1 MCGIAAI
8 IKVTSGAGPVSRSEL
23 ETMAVALE
31 GRGPDACGIW
41 LDDAA
46 GIGIVNRRLSTQDSR
61 PEANQ
66 PLWSHDGRAVVVL
79 NGEIYNHRE
88 LRKELEALGCVFKT
102 MNDAEVLANAY
113 RVWGRSCL
121 SRLGGQFAFVAYDLD
136 SRCVLVA
143 RDCMGIC
150 PLYYAVHAGQ
160 IIVASTVQA
169 ILDLGRVPRTVDHQ
183 AVTDFFI
190 QDSVGWGRTFFESIS
205 NLRAGYDLSFAVGEE
220 PRLERFYEL
229 GEGYFTPDTVR
240 TEADWV
246 ESIRE
251 MLHTAVS
258 RCMLGDKEV
267 GVYLSG
273 GIDSISVLAILKH
286 MFPDLS
292 IQTFSAGY
300 ADVLTGEAIGEVDFA
315 RKMALHYGTTHHEVI
330 VTPEQI
336 AASVGSHD
344 LPPSS
349 VIDCVISHLA
359 AKAAGA
365 GVNVALSGEG
375 SDEMFFGYDHYM
387 AAVATLTPG
396 FAHLGEKY
404 YLRGEYAKG
413 LDPKTAVLEDL
424 FLGGGANIDW
434 DRNRT
439 GVFGPGA
446 QKTLPV
452 RSYVEHLHR
461 EVTQAAP
468 SAELDKQLI
477 YIDYAQKVPDN
488 LLRRAEGPS
497 MGNGVEMRF
506 PFLWDDLIRELY
518 RMPMATRIGDGSTK
532 YILRKVMAGL
542 LPAEALARPKSPFG
556 LPAARRM
563 HFKGSGLDFK
573 KPALKHFFNKNFGVM
588 SAAVMEGSYLREEL
602 FNRDFV
608 SGLVRAQAECETC
621 SFNNF
626 LWKVWNFSAWYERW
640 ITN

>member
-8 IKVTSGAGPVSRSEL
+8 VKVTPGAGPVLRPEL
-23 ETMAVALE
+23 ETMADALE

-41 LDDAA
+41 VDESGAV
-46 GIGIVNRRLSTQDSR
+46 GIVNRRLSTQDSR
-61 PEANQ
+61 PEADQ

-79 NGEIYNHRE
+79 NGEIYNHIE
-88 LRKELEALGCVFKT
+88 LRKELEALGCVFRTK
-102 MNDAEVLANAY
+102 NDAEVLANAY
-113 RVWGRSCL
+113 RTWGRGCL
-121 SRLGGQFAFVAYDLD
+121 DRLGGQFAFVAYDLD
-136 SRCVLVA
+136 SRQVLVA

-150 PLYYAVHAGQ
+150 PLYYAFDGGQ
-160 IIVASTVQA
+160 LIVASTVQA
-169 ILDLGRVPRTVDHQ
+169 ILDLGRVPTTVDRQ

-190 QDSVGWGRTFFESIS
+190 QDSVGWGKTFFESIS
-205 NLRAGYDLSFAVGEE
+205 NLRAGYDLAFAVGEQ

-229 GEGYFTPDTVR
+229 GDEYFTPDTTL
-240 TEADWV
+240 TESDWV
-246 ESIRE
+246 ENVRE
-251 MLHTAVS
+251 MIHTAVA

-286 MFPDLS
+286 LYPDLS

-300 ADVLTGEAIGEVDFA
+300 ADVLTGESIGEVDFA
-315 RKMALHYGTTHHEVI
+315 RKMAAHYGTRHHEVI
-330 VTPEQI
+330 VTPGQI
-336 AASVGSHD
+336 AASVGSYD

-349 VIDCVISHLA
+349 VIDCVIGHLA
-359 AKAAGA
+359 DRAAGA

-387 AAVATLTPG
+387 AAAATLSPG
-396 FAHLGEKY
+396 FGRLGEKY
-404 YLRGEYAKG
+404 YLRGDYAKD
-413 LDPKTAVLEDL
+413 LDPSTAVLEDL

-434 DRNRT
+434 DRDRK

-446 QKTLPV
+446 SETLPV
-452 RSYVEHLHR
+452 RSYIERLRR
-461 EVTQAAP
+461 EVDDAAP
-468 SAELDKQLI
+468 DAELDKSLI

-497 MGNGVEMRF
+497 MGGGVEMRF
-506 PFLWDDLIRELY
+506 PFLWDDLIRMMY

-532 YILRKVMAGL
+532 YILRKVMADL

-563 HFKGSGLDFK
+563 HFKGAGLDFK
-573 KPALKHFFNKNFGVM
+573 KPALKHFFNKNFDAM
-588 SAAVMEGSYLREEL
+588 SAAVLEGRYLGLEL
-602 FNRDFV
+602 FNMDFV
-608 SGLVRAQAECETC
+608 SGLVRAQADAETC

-626 LWKVWNFSAWYERW
+626 LWKIWNFSAWYDRW
-640 ITN
+640 IKN